1 MKKENIIES
10 KSYQFAIEIVKT
22 FRQLVEKNRE
32 FILSKQLIR
41 SGTSIGANIKEA
53 EQAQSKADFLSK
65 MNIALKEANE
75 TSYWLNL
82 LKDTGYLSNSDFK
95 KLNNSCDESISILV
109 KIVVTTKK
117 SLGRLS

>member
-1 MKKENIIES
+1 MKKENIIET
-10 KSYQFAIEIVKT
+10 KSYQFAIDIVKT
-22 FRQLVEKNRE
+22 CRQLVEKNRE

-41 SGTSIGANIKEA
+41 SGTSIGANVKEA

-75 TSYWLNL
+75 TGYWLNL
-82 LKDTGYLSNSDFK
+82 LKDTDYITESDFK
-95 KLNNSCDESISILV
+95 TLNDSCEELISILV

-117 SLGRLS
+117 SLGRLA